1 MKNTTDKESLTH
13 KLGDKIE
20 RVGEK
25 VTNMG
30 GKKIGKKIYNIGN
43 KIEHRDERKK

>member
-25 VTNMG
+25 VSDMG
-30 GKKIGKKIYNIGN
+30 GKKIGKKIYNVGN
-43 KIEHRDERKK
+43 KIEHKNDRKK

>member
-1 MKNTTDKESLTH
+1 MKTTSNKESLTH

-25 VTNMG
+25 VSDMG